1 MTQPFICAKIM
12 KVTAGS
18 RGKTNNCM
26 DDDYSNASLGIHGCR
41 HGVTRFLNEAQELR
55 FFFCPSSDNESTPS
69 IACRILFILKHPIY
83 SRFFMVLAFFIDR
96 KWLYKILLGELF

>member
-18 RGKTNNCM
+18 RGKTNNCT
-26 DDDYSNASLGIHGCR
+26 DDDYSNASVGIHGCR
-41 HGVTRFLNEAQELR
+41 HGVTRFLNEAQKLR

-69 IACRILFILKHPIY
+69 IACRNILY
-83 SRFFMVLAFFIDR
+83 TSRFFMVLAFFIDR
-96 KWLYKILLGELF
+96 KCLYKILLGELF